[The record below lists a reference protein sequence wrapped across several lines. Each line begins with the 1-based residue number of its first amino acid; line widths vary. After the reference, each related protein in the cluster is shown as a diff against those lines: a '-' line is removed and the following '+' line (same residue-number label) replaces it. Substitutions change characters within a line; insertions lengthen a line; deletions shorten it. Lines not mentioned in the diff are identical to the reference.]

1 MRRVVLSALVAS
13 LLVGCSREEPGEP
26 SAGTIS
32 DTSIVSSAP
41 TTSEITITTTTISPD
56 ETPTTDS
63 QTTTVVTPT
72 TIVPS
77 ASPPECDLA
86 AIAADVD
93 TTGLIINDCVGG
105 WMITQFGACTECES
119 VQPYHAEAG
128 VWKAYFPLYIN
139 CWYGQG
145 AVYDGQSTEIRNALI
160 SLTYIFSGGWDCV
173 TVDQYYQPE
182 RAQGQLKFGDIGNRV
197 KTLQTA
203 LVALGFLDESLYH
216 QKADG
221 MYGPKTVKAVMNF
234 QYSENLTVD
243 GVAGMQTHAALK
255 LQYPNPIN
263 N

>member
-1 MRRVVLSALVAS
+1 MMKIRIGILLVTS
-13 LLVGCSREEPGEP
+13 LLTACSIGGASSTQDLP
-26 SAGTIS
+26 ALS
-32 DTSIVSSAP
+32 DS
-41 TTSEITITTTTISPD
+41 TITTTTISPD

-139 CWYGQG
+139 CWYGPYV
-145 AVYDGQSTEIRNALI
+145 VYLGQSTEIRNALI

-203 LVALGFLDESLYH
+203 LVALGFLDER
-216 QKADG
+216 ADG
-221 MYGPKTVKAVMNF
+221 MYGPQTVRAVMNF
-234 QYSENLTVD
+234 QYSKNLAAD
-243 GVAGMQTHAALK
+243 GIAGMQTHAALQ
-255 LQYPNPIN
+255 LQYS
-263 N
+263 